1 MKKTLLIGTF
11 ITSSIFASLV
21 YCSGGG
27 PESGGIRGWTNASRL
42 DVAPVTNELYRSECA
57 SCHFAYQPGLLPVR
71 SWKKI
76 MSGLENHFG
85 DNAELAPKSQELI
98 LKYLV
103 ENAADLS
110 NYKRSRRI
118 DNSLTKDEIPLRI
131 TDTLYFKRKHR
142 ELSGS
147 RVKNNPEIGSF
158 SNCIACHS
166 QADKGSFNER
176 EIKIPG
182 STRGWD

>member
-11 ITSSIFASLV
+11 ITGSIFASLV
-21 YCSGGG
+21 YCSGSGE
-27 PESGGIRGWTNASRL
+27 ESGGITGWSKASRL
-42 DVAPVTNELYRSECA
+42 DVAPVNNELYRSECA
-57 SCHFAYQPGLLPVR
+57 SCHFGYQPGLLPAR
-71 SWKKI
+71 SWVKI
-76 MSGLENHFG
+76 MSGLEDHFG
-85 DNAELAPKSQELI
+85 DNAELDPDSHARL
-98 LKYLV
+98 LRYLV
-103 ENAADLS
+103 KNAADLS

-118 DNSLTKDEIPLRI
+118 TNSLSPDEAPLRI
-131 TDTLYFKRKHR
+131 TDTLYFKRQHR
-142 ELSGS
+142 EISLT

-182 STRGWD
+182 SRRGWN